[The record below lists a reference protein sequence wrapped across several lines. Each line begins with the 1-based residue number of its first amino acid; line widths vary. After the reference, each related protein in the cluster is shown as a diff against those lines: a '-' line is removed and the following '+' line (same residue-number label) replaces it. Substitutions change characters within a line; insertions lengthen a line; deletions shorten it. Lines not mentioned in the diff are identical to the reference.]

1 MIKKLFKEGLT
12 KDQLFDI
19 MTELPEETLA
29 DLQWAAE
36 VELMDRAFRSV
47 DTEAMSGVLRTS
59 VSENP

>member
-1 MIKKLFKEGLT
+1 MIKKLFEEGLT

-19 MTELPEETLA
+19 MTELPDETLA

-36 VELMDRAFRSV
+36 VELMDRAFRLR
-47 DTEAMSGVLRTS
+47 DTGPFAIPLRTS